1 MGSTRRGSRVRIPP
15 ESERDGHRPYDQ
27 PWRPLNSESTMPKS
41 VLLPENIEKITTRD
55 GVPHS
60 ITSFDP
66 ASTALLVID
75 MQNFYMVEGQ
85 ISYCPSAHAIV
96 PNINR
101 LVGAMRRFGGKVV
114 WLRNLTNP
122 QAFRTWNTHYD
133 RMKPEIINFR
143 KQGLA
148 KDSEGFKL
156 WHALDARDDD
166 LWVDKTRYSAFI
178 DGASNITDLLQSYG
192 IDTLVLC
199 GVVTNVCVESTAR
212 DAMMLNYRTLVIE
225 DACGAITPEAH
236 IATLNALYI
245 NFGDVQTT
253 EGLIGRLGVD

>member
-1 MGSTRRGSRVRIPP
+1 MST
-15 ESERDGHRPYDQ
+15 
-27 PWRPLNSESTMPKS
+27 S
-41 VLLPENIEKITTRD
+41 VLLPENVEKNTGRD
-55 GVPHS
+55 GAPHS
-60 ITSFDP
+60 MTGFNP

-85 ISYCPSAHAIV
+85 ISYCPGAHAIV
-96 PNINR
+96 PNIN
-101 LVGAMRRFGGKVV
+101 LLADTMRRFGGKVI
-114 WLRNLTNP
+114 WLRNVTNP
-122 QAFRTWNTHYD
+122 EAFKTWSTHYD
-133 RMKPEIINFR
+133 RMKPEIIEHR
-143 KQGLA
+143 KSGLA
-148 KDSEGFKL
+148 KDSEGFSL

-178 DGASNITDLLQSYG
+178 EGASNIRSLLQTHG

-212 DAMMLNYRTLVIE
+212 DAMMLNYRTLTIE

-236 IATLNALYI
+236 AAALNALYI

-253 EGLIGRLGVD
+253 EELIGHLDVDRAAAD